1 MLIHPPIYSIHIYE
15 VVMCSALVQWHSTL
29 ATGTMVLNLGGM
41 LDTLERLKILT
52 AGLPS
57 PEDSDVT
64 DPGVG
69 LDTRTWRNFP
79 DDCTMK
85 TDVRAPKTAL
95 KTK

>member
-1 MLIHPPIYSIHIYE
+1 MPIHPPIHSIRIYE
-15 VVMCSALVQWHSTL
+15 VVMCSALVQWHPTL
-29 ATGTMVLNLGGM
+29 ATGIMVLNLGGT
-41 LDTLERLKILT
+41 LDTLEGLKTLT
-52 AGLPS
+52 AGLPA
-57 PEDSDVT
+57 PEDSDVA

-85 TDVRAPKTAL
+85 TQVRAPKTAL